1 MTTEEQR
8 HALLIAAGWVC
19 DPASDLATYPVYTR
33 DGDPTRYSLAA
44 AWDVHC
50 RETLSKGF
58 TDPRRSRP
66 L

>member
-8 HALLIAAGWVC
+8 HALLIAAGWVY
-19 DPASDLATYPVYTR
+19 DPRGDMYTR
-33 DGDPTRYSLAA
+33 TGDPVGYSLAA
-44 AWDVHC
+44 AWETHC

>member
-8 HALLIAAGWVC
+8 HAQLIAAGWVY
-19 DPASDLATYPVYTR
+19 DPASQSYTR
-33 DGDPTRYSLAA
+33 AGDPTRYGQDA
-44 AWDVHC
+44 AWDVHA